1 MQSKPNFFRIR
12 LSKLQ
17 TNGKT
22 VNFFDGITFFSLPY
36 RCFQLMSEI
45 KLAAVCFPQAR
56 NLNEEVA
63 NALRKGITNG

>member
-1 MQSKPNFFRIR
+1 ME
-12 LSKLQ
+12 

-22 VNFFDGITFFSLPY
+22 VNFFDGITFFSLSLSY

-45 KLAAVCFPQAR
+45 KLAAVCFPQAK

-63 NALRKGITNG
+63 NALRKGIANG